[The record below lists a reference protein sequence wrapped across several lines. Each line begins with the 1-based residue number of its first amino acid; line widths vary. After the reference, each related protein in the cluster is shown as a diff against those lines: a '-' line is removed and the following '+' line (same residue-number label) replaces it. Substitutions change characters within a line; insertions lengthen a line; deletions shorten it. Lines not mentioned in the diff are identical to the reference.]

1 MQSKDEYLKLK
12 DSSFLKEFLFRKS
25 QVGAIAPSSK
35 YLTKKMMN
43 GLTLSNA
50 KVVVELGP
58 GTGVFTEE
66 LLNLIGPKTQLLII
80 EINASFYKLLKEKI
94 QDPRVTLVNG
104 SAADIGFYLKKM
116 NVKDADVIISSIPL
130 AVLPTRLRNR
140 VVLSA
145 RHALRS
151 KGKYI
156 QFQYSLQSQKMLGK
170 VFSSV
175 QIKHCL
181 LNIPPAFI
189 YSCIKE

>member
-1 MQSKDEYLKLK
+1 
-12 DSSFLKEFLFRKS
+12 
-25 QVGAIAPSSK
+25 
-35 YLTKKMMN
+35 MMN
-43 GLTLSNA
+43 GLSLSNA

-80 EINASFYKLLKEKI
+80 EINSSFYKLLKEKI

-170 VFSSV
+170 VFSGV